1 MGTSKLGVA
10 SFLLVFAFCAR
21 ADEASPIG
29 VWRGESKCMTG
40 APACHDEQV
49 VYYIT
54 AIPDRTGFMSVR
66 ADKIVDGKAITM
78 GTGQWTWDSKR
89 QTLLMEWKGRVWLV
103 SMHGDHMDGTLTM
116 ADKTVF
122 RRMSLTRDRER
133 PQ

>member
-1 MGTSKLGVA
+1 MATSKLVVA
-10 SFLLVFAFCAR
+10 SFLVAFSLCAW

-29 VWRGESKCMTG
+29 IWRGESKCVAD
-40 APACHDEQV
+40 APACDDEQA

-54 AIPDRTGFMSVR
+54 SIPDRPGFVSVR

-78 GTGQWTWDSKR
+78 GTGPWTWDNKQR
-89 QTLLMEWKGRVWLV
+89 TLLMEWRGQVWLMT
-103 SMHGDHMDGTLTM
+103 MHGDHMDGKLTM

-122 RRMSLTRDRER
+122 RRMSLTRARQL